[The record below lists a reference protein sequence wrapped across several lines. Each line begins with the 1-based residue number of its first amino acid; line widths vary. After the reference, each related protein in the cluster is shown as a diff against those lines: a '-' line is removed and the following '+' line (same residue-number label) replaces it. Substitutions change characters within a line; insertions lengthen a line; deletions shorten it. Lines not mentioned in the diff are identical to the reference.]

1 MLILRKSFVVFL
13 TLSFFVLI
21 SLSGCRQ
28 QKERRNLGV
37 DDGINSFLYNFDSR
51 DEVAALVKEVKKGNL
66 PAEIS
71 WHYDRNIMAKKNHK
85 VPLRSSSD
93 QEFINNAYYALGDA
107 IVVGI
112 ANNQSPKT
120 PIDLTFTFADGSS
133 CTFYFVQE
141 NTVRI
146 SGQNYVLEDGGK
158 LWRLLADVSG
168 SAETE
173 SEVFAETELEVT
185 AETKSEI
192 IVETESEA
200 ESEAITEAE

>member
-1 MLILRKSFVVFL
+1 MELLKGLGEAVGAVVPVSKGDVDHLLLAGGQLRPSDGQAAVPDVFAQR
-13 TLSFFVLI
+13 I
-21 SLSGCRQ
+21 
-28 QKERRNLGV
+28 
-37 DDGINSFLYNFDSR
+37 
-51 DEVAALVKEVKKGNL
+51 
-66 PAEIS
+66 PAQDAE
-71 WHYDRNIMAKKNHK
+71 
-85 VPLRSSSD
+85 
-93 QEFINNAYYALGDA
+93 YALEMKGRRQTFPGDA

>member
-13 TLSFFVLI
+13 TFSFFVLI

-28 QKERRNLGV
+28 EKERRNLGV
-37 DDGINSFLYNFDSR
+37 DDEVGSFLYIFDSR
-51 DEVAALVKEVKKGNL
+51 DEVAELVKEVKKGNL
-66 PAEIS
+66 PSEIS

-93 QEFINNAYYALGDA
+93 QEFISNAYYALGDA

-112 ANNQSPKT
+112 ANNQSSKT

-158 LWRLLADVSG
+158 LWRLLADVSD
-168 SAETE
+168 SAKT
-173 SEVFAETELEVT
+173 
-185 AETKSEI
+185 
-192 IVETESEA
+192 
-200 ESEAITEAE
+200 ESEAITEAES

>member
-1 MLILRKSFVVFL
+1 MRGRPLYRPATHLHVFCSVSVLHKKDIRKVDLAEDPLGFHDPIGVF
-13 TLSFFVLI
+13 
-21 SLSGCRQ
+21 
-28 QKERRNLGV
+28 RRKTVN
-37 DDGINSFLYNFDSR
+37 
-51 DEVAALVKEVKKGNL
+51 K
-66 PAEIS
+66 
-71 WHYDRNIMAKKNHK
+71 
-85 VPLRSSSD
+85 
-93 QEFINNAYYALGDA
+93 NAYYALGDA

-158 LWRLLADVSG
+158 LWRLLADVSE

-173 SEVFAETELEVT
+173 SEVT
-185 AETKSEI
+185 AET
-192 IVETESEA
+192 

>member
-1 MLILRKSFVVFL
+1 MKNLRNSFVVFIL
-13 TLSFFVLI
+13 FSFLVPVG
-21 SLSGCRQ
+21 LSGCRKEQ
-28 QKERRNLGV
+28 ERRNLGV
-37 DDGINSFLYNFDSR
+37 DDEVGSFLYIFDTR
-51 DEVAALVKEVKKGNL
+51 DEVADLVKEVKRGEL
-66 PAEIS
+66 PAEVS
-71 WHYDRNIMAKKNHK
+71 WHYDRSIMAKKNHK
-85 VPLRSSSD
+85 VPLRISTD

-133 CTFYFVQE
+133 CTFYFAQE

-158 LWRLLADVSG
+158 LWRLLADASG

-173 SEVFAETELEVT
+173 SEVFAETESE
-185 AETKSEI
+185 ET
-192 IVETESEA
+192 
-200 ESEAITEAE
+200 TEA

>member
-1 MLILRKSFVVFL
+1 MCRPCKKRISGIQNSRKGRKHRGFHNPIGVF
-13 TLSFFVLI
+13 
-21 SLSGCRQ
+21 
-28 QKERRNLGV
+28 RRKTVN
-37 DDGINSFLYNFDSR
+37 
-51 DEVAALVKEVKKGNL
+51 K
-66 PAEIS
+66 
-71 WHYDRNIMAKKNHK
+71 
-85 VPLRSSSD
+85 
-93 QEFINNAYYALGDA
+93 NAYYALGDA

-158 LWRLLADVSG
+158 LWRLLADVSE
-168 SAETE
+168 SAETD
-173 SEVFAETELEVT
+173 SEVT
-185 AETKSEI
+185 AET
-192 IVETESEA
+192 